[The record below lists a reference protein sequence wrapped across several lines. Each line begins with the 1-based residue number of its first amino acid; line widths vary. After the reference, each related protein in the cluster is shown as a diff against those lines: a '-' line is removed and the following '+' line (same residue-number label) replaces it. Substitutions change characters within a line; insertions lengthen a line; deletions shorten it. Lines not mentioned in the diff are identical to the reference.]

1 MRNENQPTTKPAT
14 PAIEF
19 DFNTPTPRARR
30 AKFVKQSEIM
40 ERLRQEFSGVHMEIL
55 NEFKPSRLL
64 NFDADFVLVNVRH
77 GRAVER
83 RVQRRARALERLALF
98 RNADI
103 KFGFRRGKGGWWQ
116 TATAH

>member
-1 MRNENQPTTKPAT
+1 MRNEKQTAT

-30 AKFVKQSEIM
+30 AKFVNQSEIM
-40 ERLRQEFSGVHMEIL
+40 ARLRQEFQGVHMEIL

-64 NFDADFVLVNVRH
+64 NFDADFVFVNVRH

-83 RVQRRARALERLALF
+83 SVQRRARALGRLALF

-116 TATAH
+116 TVTAH